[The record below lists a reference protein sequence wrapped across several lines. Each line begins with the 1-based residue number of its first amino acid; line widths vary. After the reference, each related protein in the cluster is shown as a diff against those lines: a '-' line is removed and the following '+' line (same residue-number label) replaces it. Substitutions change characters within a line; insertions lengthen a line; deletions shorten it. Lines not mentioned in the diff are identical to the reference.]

1 MIIIL
6 ENDISIPNKNLNYL
20 VNIFKKYS
28 IYHANDENFCR
39 LFAQKINLND
49 LYMNEFLEGLSDVLD
64 FRLEYIPQGYGC
76 GLKFS
81 LVSNYNG
88 NE

>member
-28 IYHANDENFCR
+28 IYHANDEIFCR

-64 FRLEYIPQGYGC
+64 FRLEYIPQ
-76 GLKFS
+76 
-81 LVSNYNG
+81 
-88 NE
+88 

>member
-20 VNIFKKYS
+20 VNIFKKY
-28 IYHANDENFCR
+28 FK
-39 LFAQKINLND
+39 L
-49 LYMNEFLEGLSDVLD
+49 LD

>member
-1 MIIIL
+1 MNFEIL
-6 ENDISIPNKNLNYL
+6 PNEYWM
-20 VNIFKKYS
+20 Y
-28 IYHANDENFCR
+28 
-39 LFAQKINLND
+39 Q
-49 LYMNEFLEGLSDVLD
+49 NEFLEGLSDVLD

>member
-20 VNIFKKYS
+20 VNIFKKY
-28 IYHANDENFCR
+28 FK
-39 LFAQKINLND
+39 L
-49 LYMNEFLEGLSDVLD
+49 LD

-81 LVSNYNG
+81 LLSNYNG

>member
-20 VNIFKKYS
+20 VNIFKK
-28 IYHANDENFCR
+28 
-39 LFAQKINLND
+39 
-49 LYMNEFLEGLSDVLD
+49 YMNEFLEGLSDVLD